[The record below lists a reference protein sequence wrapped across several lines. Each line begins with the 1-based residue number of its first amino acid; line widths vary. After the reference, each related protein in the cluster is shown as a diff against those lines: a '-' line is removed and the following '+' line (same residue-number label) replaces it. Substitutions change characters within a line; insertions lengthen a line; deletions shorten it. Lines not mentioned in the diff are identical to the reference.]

1 MMARLLCWIYPIP
14 MPAKSTSRVITSWI
28 AIGRYFHATDA
39 DGIREVLAEIDRLE
53 RSEVSE
59 IRYLEYEY
67 HYLPFVTAALAA
79 TALSLLLS
87 GSWLRRL
94 PA

>member
-1 MMARLLCWIYPIP
+1 L
-14 MPAKSTSRVITSWI
+14 
-28 AIGRYFHATDA
+28 
-39 DGIREVLAEIDRLE
+39 REVVEEIGRLE

-67 HYLPFVTAALAA
+67 HFAPFVAAAFGSLALGALLAA
-79 TALSLLLS
+79 T
-87 GSWLRRL
+87 WLRRL

>member
-1 MMARLLCWIYPIP
+1 MTFAGR
-14 MPAKSTSRVITSWI
+14 SVRHGI
-28 AIGRYFHATDA
+28 AERSGGRYFHATDA

-67 HYLPFVTAALAA
+67 HYLPFVAAALVA
-79 TALSLLLS
+79 TALSLLLA